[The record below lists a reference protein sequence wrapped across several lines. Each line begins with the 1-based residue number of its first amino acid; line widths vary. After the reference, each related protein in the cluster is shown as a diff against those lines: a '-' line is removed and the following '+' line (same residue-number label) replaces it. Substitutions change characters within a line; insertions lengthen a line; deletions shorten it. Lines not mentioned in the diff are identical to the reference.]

1 MSLAIAGMGWV
12 TPLGNG
18 VDAVWESLLRGD
30 EASATA
36 ISEQFGDRSYSA
48 FRVPESAVTGLAHP
62 RLRRASVIS
71 RFAATAGL
79 EALQAAGLKV
89 DSQNAGRIALI
100 FAISN
105 GGVIYT
111 KRFYRDVV
119 ETGAQSASPLL
130 FPETVFNAPASHL
143 AAILGVTGT
152 TYTVVGDGAVG
163 LLAIKMAEDVMTD
176 KSLDY
181 CLVVG
186 TEEIDWL
193 LCDAYRR
200 WRLLRSAPPIEPFGK
215 QKRGMILSE
224 GAGAILLAREGTII
238 IERAHPG
245 GCYGRRAE
253 AEEILKGILR
263 DLSRVEIDFVIS
275 SANGTFIDQ
284 AEQGALEQVIPN
296 AITYAAKPAL
306 GESVGASGLWQ
317 VILGAQALRSWGTS
331 ACAARRPSY
340 FVAAF
345 AFTHGS
351 GWRGPGNH
359 LKLWSQSASSRL
371 ATGPSLMLRSHCRA
385 RNSRRP
391 PYQFFVTYVKSVVR
405 TQPARNCVQRSGTSR
420 QVNFPSA
427 ISSHAA
433 LGG

>member
-18 VDAVWESLLRGD
+18 VDAVWERLLRGD

-48 FRVPESAVTGLAHP
+48 FRVPESALAGLAHP
-62 RLRRASVIS
+62 RLRRASLIS

-79 EALQAAGLKV
+79 EALQAAGVKV

-100 FAISN
+100 FAVSN

-111 KRFYRDVV
+111 KRFYRNVI

-163 LLAIKMAEDVMTD
+163 LLAIKMAEDVMMD

-200 WRLLRSAPPIEPFGK
+200 WRLLRSAPPIEPFCK

-224 GAGAILLAREGTII
+224 GAGAIVLARLPRRSAAGAEEGPIM
-238 IERAHPG
+238 IEWTHPG
-245 GCYGRRAE
+245 GCYAKRAE
-253 AEEILKGILR
+253 AEEILKRIVR
-263 DLSRVEIDFVIS
+263 DLSQVEVDFVIS

-284 AEQGALEQVIPN
+284 AEQRALEQVIPD
-296 AITYAAKPAL
+296 AVTYAAKPAL

-317 VILGAQALRSWGTS
+317 VIVGVQALR
-331 ACAARRPSY
+331 
-340 FVAAF
+340 
-345 AFTHGS
+345 HGE
-351 GWRGPGNH
+351 
-359 LKLWSQSASSRL
+359 L
-371 ATGPSLMLRSHCRA
+371 
-385 RNSRRP
+385 P
-391 PYQFFVTYVKSVVR
+391 PVLH
-405 TQPARNCVQRSGTSR
+405 AD
-420 QVNFPSA
+420 SA
-427 ISSHAA
+427 ISLRLARSRMTVAGARRAIILNSGVNQQVAGLRLA
-433 LGG
+433 LH

>member
-18 VDAVWESLLRGD
+18 VDPVWDRLLYGH
-30 EASATA
+30 EASATT

-48 FRVPESAVTGLAHP
+48 FRVPESALTGLAHP

-71 RFAATAGL
+71 RFAAAAGL
-79 EALQAAGLKV
+79 EALKAAGVKV

-119 ETGAQSASPLL
+119 EMGAQSASPLL

-143 AAILGVTGT
+143 AAILGVTGI

-163 LLAIKMAEDVMTD
+163 LLAIKMAEDLMTD
-176 KSLDY
+176 ESLDY
-181 CLVVG
+181 CLIVG
-186 TEEIDWL
+186 TEEVDWL

-200 WRLLRSAPPIEPFGK
+200 WRLLRPVPPIEPFGK

-224 GAGAILLAREGTII
+224 GAGAILLARGGPITI
-238 IERAHPG
+238 EHAHPG
-245 GCYGRRAE
+245 GCYGKRGG
-253 AEEILKGILR
+253 AEEILMQMLR
-263 DLSRVEIDFVIS
+263 DLSQTEIDFVIS

-284 AEQGALEQVIPN
+284 AEQGALEQVIPD
-296 AITYAAKPAL
+296 AIAYTAKPAL

-317 VILGAQALRSWGTS
+317 VILGAQALRHGELPPVLHADPNISLRLSLSRTS
-331 ACAARRPSY
+331 
-340 FVAAF
+340 VAGAHR
-345 AFTHGS
+345 AIVLSS
-351 GWRGPGNH
+351 GVNQQVAG
-359 LKLWSQSASSRL
+359 LRL
-371 ATGPSLMLRSHCRA
+371 GIA
-385 RNSRRP
+385 
-391 PYQFFVTYVKSVVR
+391 
-405 TQPARNCVQRSGTSR
+405 
-420 QVNFPSA
+420 
-427 ISSHAA
+427 
-433 LGG
+433 

>member
-18 VDAVWESLLRGD
+18 VDAVWERLLRGD
-30 EASATA
+30 EATATP
-36 ISEQFGDRSYSA
+36 ISEQFADRSYSA
-48 FRVPESAVTGLAHP
+48 FRIPESAVTGLAHP

-79 EALQAAGLKV
+79 EALEAAGVKV

-163 LLAIKMAEDVMTD
+163 LLAIKMAEDVMMD

-215 QKRGMILSE
+215 QRRGMILSE
-224 GAGAILLAREGTII
+224 GAGAIVLGREGPIT
-238 IERAHPG
+238 IERVHLG
-245 GCYGRRAE
+245 GCYGKRAE
-253 AEEILKGILR
+253 AEEILKRIVC
-263 DLSRVEIDFVIS
+263 DLSQVEVDFVIS

-284 AEQGALEQVIPN
+284 AEQGALEQVIPD
-296 AITYAAKPAL
+296 AVTYAAKPAL

-317 VILGAQALRSWGTS
+317 VILGAQALR
-331 ACAARRPSY
+331 
-340 FVAAF
+340 
-345 AFTHGS
+345 HGE
-351 GWRGPGNH
+351 
-359 LKLWSQSASSRL
+359 L
-371 ATGPSLMLRSHCRA
+371 
-385 RNSRRP
+385 P
-391 PYQFFVTYVKSVVR
+391 PVLH
-405 TQPARNCVQRSGTSR
+405 AD
-420 QVNFPSA
+420 SA
-427 ISSHAA
+427 ISLRLARSRMTVAGARRAIILNSGVNQQVAGLRLA
-433 LGG
+433 LR

>member
-18 VDAVWESLLRGD
+18 VDSVSERLLHGD
-30 EASATA
+30 EASATT
-36 ISEQFGDRSYSA
+36 ISERFGGRSYNA
-48 FRVPESAVTGLAHP
+48 FRVPESALKGLVHP
-62 RLRRASVIS
+62 RLRRASAIS
-71 RFAATAGL
+71 RFAAAAGL
-79 EALQAAGLKV
+79 EALQAAGVKV
-89 DSQNAGRIALI
+89 DPQNAERIALI
-100 FAISN
+100 FAVSN

-186 TEEIDWL
+186 TEEVDWL

-200 WRLLRSAPPIEPFGK
+200 WRLLRSAPPIEPFSK

-224 GAGAILLAREGTII
+224 GAGAIVLARGGPITI
-238 IERAHPG
+238 EHAHPG
-245 GCYGRRAE
+245 GCYGKRAE
-253 AEEILKGILR
+253 AEGILKRMLH
-263 DLSRVEIDFVIS
+263 DLSQTETDFVIS

-284 AEQGALEQVIPN
+284 AEQRALERVIPD
-296 AITYAAKPAL
+296 ALTYTAKPAL

-317 VILGAQALRSWGTS
+317 IILGAQALRYGELPPVLHADPAVSLQLSLSRMPLTRAHRAIVLSSGVNQQ
-331 ACAARRPSY
+331 
-340 FVAAF
+340 VA
-345 AFTHGS
+345 G
-351 GWRGPGNH
+351 
-359 LKLWSQSASSRL
+359 LRL
-371 ATGPSLMLRSHCRA
+371 AIA
-385 RNSRRP
+385 
-391 PYQFFVTYVKSVVR
+391 
-405 TQPARNCVQRSGTSR
+405 
-420 QVNFPSA
+420 
-427 ISSHAA
+427 
-433 LGG
+433 